1 MNKKGWS
8 LGGLSASAVS
18 VLVGGFMIATKE
30 TGWGIAFIVLAIIL
44 AIISSGKS

>member
-18 VLVGGFMIATKE
+18 ILVAFFMIVSDHWV
-30 TGWGIAFIVLAIIL
+30 WGIGFVGLAIVLAMIGE
-44 AIISSGKS
+44 SGR